1 MVKKETY
8 LSTALWYHVVSGT
21 VRNCITLYQLHS
33 TPYGFGLVW
42 FLWFLWLLY
51 LLTSRPVHPSL
62 GRWDHPRCPARS
74 ASETGHVARRIFWNR
89 KSNEMESEIQHDSIC
104 SRQDCNILQTIA
116 LYCMIYCIIYHIV
129 HIHIYIYCNILL
141 QLRNH
146 LRSCT
151 VSVTTEAQ
159 LTWVERS
166 TKRAGFSAKA
176 AATTNSEQNYRAR
189 NFVVKTDS
197 EWSTYNEIITVVK

>member
-21 VRNCITLYQLHS
+21 VRNCMTPYQLHS
-33 TPYGFGLVW
+33 TPYGFRLVW

-74 ASETGHVARRIFWNR
+74 ASETGHVARRIFWNK
-89 KSNEMESEIQHDSIC
+89 KSNEMESEIQHDSTC
-104 SRQDCNILQTIA
+104 SQQDCNRLQTIA
-116 LYCMIYCIIYHIV
+116 LYCIIYCIIYIILYIYIY
-129 HIHIYIYCNILL
+129 IHIYIYCNILL

-146 LRSCT
+146 LRSC
-151 VSVTTEAQ
+151 
-159 LTWVERS
+159 
-166 TKRAGFSAKA
+166 
-176 AATTNSEQNYRAR
+176 
-189 NFVVKTDS
+189 
-197 EWSTYNEIITVVK
+197 